1 MSGWHSGTRGSR
13 FVLALLGIGL
23 ALAASASLSAQETL
37 LQVRAFL
44 THEAGESPGERAI
57 TLYRSIAEPRLAA
70 VKTMVNGTESDL
82 RAAAAEAA
90 TKLRDI
96 ESLEYLFS
104 VIFYW
109 DGRSGTV
116 GDFAIQP
123 PRAFRFELE
132 PSWNP
137 GGGLDFR
144 LAVYAKELLD
154 RPPQGRKEE
163 EAAQRALWA
172 AIHPDFFKER
182 MEKLCERQ
190 VSLLVEEPGL
200 LFIPFHEATLIL
212 FLMPAVRPQPVI
224 QALPVYP
231 ADLIRKGVAGR
242 GRYRISIDKKGAVRK
257 VEVRA
262 SVHPFLDAAAAEA
275 LRTWVFEPVTKALAA
290 VGVSF
295 DWTVDFDPSRWPGVA
310 PVAASG
316 SLEAPSPELEK
327 LLGLGAAYCERLS
340 AAALYFVCRELIRSQ
355 DYALNLPKRSAPNE
369 MGYTQKKTDSGEI
382 IGLGTRPAALSRDPF
397 KTKTFRLSSDF
408 QLIRKQGRIEER
420 RVLLESSDK
429 TARKGA
435 APPDEKRYAVLR
447 PLFVPIDILGKD
459 RQGFYRFRLI
469 GREKAL
475 GRMTDVIEAV
485 AKPGAPVRIT
495 RARIWIDPETSQ
507 VVRCETQGLPIEG
520 YEFIFDEASLI
531 GAAPLC
537 TTTISYET
545 EKNGI
550 LFPGRVKFLI
560 EYPVNIW
567 GVAKRTRI
575 DTDIRYDQYRFFT
588 VQTEKAVIRWPD

>member
-1 MSGWHSGTRGSR
+1 MC
-13 FVLALLGIGL
+13 L

-37 LQVRAFL
+37 FQVRAFL
-44 THEAGESPGERAI
+44 AHEAGESPGERAI
-57 TLYRSIAEPRLAA
+57 TLYRSIAEPRLDALKA
-70 VKTMVNGTESDL
+70 MVNGTESDL
-82 RAAAAEAA
+82 RAAAATAA
-90 TKLRDI
+90 TVLRDL
-96 ESLEYLFS
+96 ESLEFLFS
-104 VIFYW
+104 FVCFW

-144 LAVYAKELLD
+144 LAAYVKEIPD
-154 RPPQGRKEE
+154 WPPRNKKEE
-163 EAAQRALWA
+163 KAARIALFA
-172 AIHPDFFKER
+172 AIHPGFFKER
-182 MEKLCERQ
+182 MEKLCERK

-200 LFIPFHEATLIL
+200 LFIPYHEETLVL
-212 FLMPAVRPQPVI
+212 FLMPAARPQPVV

-231 ADLIRKGVAGR
+231 DDLIRKGVAGR
-242 GRYRISIDKKGAVRK
+242 GRYRISIDKKGAVQK
-257 VEVRA
+257 VEVKA
-262 SVHPFLDAAAAEA
+262 SVHPFLDAAAVEA
-275 LRTWVFEPVTKALAA
+275 VRTWVFEPVTKALAA

-295 DWTVDFDPSRWPGVA
+295 DWTIDFDPSRWPGVA

-340 AAALYFVCRELIRSQ
+340 AAALDFVCRELIRSQ

-369 MGYTQKKTDSGEI
+369 MRYTQKKTDSGEI
-382 IGLGTRPAALSRDPF
+382 IGIATRPAALSRDPF
-397 KTKTFRLSSDF
+397 KTKKLRLSSDY

-420 RVLLESSDK
+420 RRLLESNDK
-429 TARKGA
+429 TAHKGA
-435 APPDEKRYAVLR
+435 PPPDEKRYAALR
-447 PLFVPIDILGKD
+447 PLFVPIDILAGEK
-459 RQGFYRFRLI
+459 QGFYRFRLI

-475 GRMTDVIEAV
+475 GRMTAVIEAV

-495 RARIWIDPETSQ
+495 TARIWIDPETSQ

-520 YEFIFDEASLI
+520 YEFLFDEAALVGVNPVGSL
-531 GAAPLC
+531 A
-537 TTTISYET
+537 ISYEA

-550 LFPGRVKFLI
+550 VFPSRTKLLI

-567 GVAKRTRI
+567 GVGKRTRI

-588 VQTEKAVIRWPD
+588 VETEKAIIRTPS